1 MMQISSIRNR
11 RGIAQNFRGITMTKK
26 QYFDQWMINSTSEMN
41 KIVKS
46 ITNKMS

>member
-26 QYFDQWMINSTSEMN
+26 QYFEPMN
-41 KIVKS
+41 DKLLKV
-46 ITNKMS
+46 